1 MASVLTATSLP
12 VRTSPVV
19 RGKWLL
25 EEILG
30 ENVPPPPANAG
41 DLPEPS
47 KETASMT
54 LRQRFEMHR
63 TAPQCA
69 SCHNRLDPLGYG
81 LENFDAI
88 GRWRDKD
95 NGQPV
100 DAAGVL
106 TTGERFSGP
115 QELKAVLL
123 ARKEQFAQVLA
134 RKTLAFALGRSLRY
148 YDEPVVEKIAHAVVV
163 SDWRPASLLLAVAE
177 SYPFQFQQPNPSQ
190 EHTE

>member
-1 MASVLTATSLP
+1 VGLEVLLASP
-12 VRTSPVV
+12 P
-19 RGKWLL
+19 
-25 EEILG
+25 
-30 ENVPPPPANAG
+30 PPPPANVP
-41 DLPEPS
+41 LLE
-47 KETASMT
+47 ETKGSEG
-54 LRQRFEMHR
+54 LRQLTVRERMEEHR
-63 TAPQCA
+63 KNPACA
-69 SCHNRLDPLGYG
+69 SCHRLMDPIG
-81 LENFDAI
+81 LSTENFDAI

-95 NGQPV
+95 NGKPV
-100 DAAGVL
+100 DSAGVL

-148 YDEPVVEKIAHAVVV
+148 YDEPVVEKIARAVVV

-177 SYPFQFQQPNPSQ
+177 SYPFQFQQSNPSQ